1 MPKQYSPEF
10 RERAVRLVAD
20 RLTGDGAVSEYQ
32 AIRDIA
38 PKLGIAAET
47 LRRWCRKAEISSGG
61 VVNESVELRKLRRE
75 VAELRRV
82 NELLKAASAF
92 FASELDRP

>member
-1 MPKQYSPEF
+1 MSQCE
-10 RERAVRLVAD
+10 V
-20 RLTGDGAVSEYQ
+20 
-32 AIRDIA
+32 
-38 PKLGIAAET
+38 
-47 LRRWCRKAEISSGG
+47 
-61 VVNESVELRKLRRE
+61 RKLRRE